1 LTAAK
6 REHLHLLGIG
16 GTGMTALAGL
26 LHKAGCRVTGSDKA
40 LYPPTSVMLEKL
52 GLEVF
57 TGYHAANLE
66 PAPDLVVVG
75 NALSRGNPELEEV
88 LDRQLPYMSMPQVI
102 AQRFLV
108 GRHSMVV
115 SGTHGKTTTSSMLA
129 STLHSAGR
137 DPSFLIGGA
146 PLDFDSP
153 FRLAEGEE
161 FVIEGDE
168 YDTAFFDKGPKFM
181 HYRPDTV
188 LLGTVEFDHI
198 DIYDDLEHV
207 KTAFRRLINLIP
219 RRGLL
224 VCHEDSEVVREL
236 SEGAFCRVQGYGLE
250 HGTWRATEIEE
261 TEVGVRYHVLR
272 DGDPFLE
279 LQLGVSG
286 VHNVLNSLSVVA
298 AASDRGLSPEAIR
311 AGLEGFAGVR
321 RRLENRGELDGVLVL
336 DDFAHHPTAISN
348 TLQAVRRRYP
358 ERRLWVVLE
367 PRSWSMRR
375 NVFQERLG
383 QSFDDADRVIIAEVF
398 GADALPEDERLDPHR
413 LVAELSARGSQARYV
428 PAVEE
433 ITNLLA
439 EETEAG
445 DVVVV
450 MSNGGFDG
458 LIDRLVTRLQARQAR
473 AC

>member
-1 LTAAK
+1 
-6 REHLHLLGIG
+6 
-16 GTGMTALAGL
+16 MTALAGL
-26 LHKAGCRVTGSDKA
+26 LHKAGCRVTGSDKEF
-40 LYPPTSVMLEKL
+40 YPPTSDILERL

-57 TGYHAANLE
+57 TGYHPANLE
-66 PAPDLVVVG
+66 PTPDLIVVG
-75 NALSRGNPELEEV
+75 NALSRGNAELEEV

-102 AQRFLV
+102 AQRFLA
-108 GRHSMVV
+108 GHHSMVV

-129 STLHSAGR
+129 STLHRSGR

-146 PLDFDSP
+146 PMDFDGP
-153 FRLAEGEE
+153 FRLGDGEE

-188 LLGTVEFDHI
+188 LLGTVEFDHG
-198 DIYDDLEHV
+198 DIYEDLDQV

-236 SEGAFCRVQGYGLE
+236 VGHAFCRVQGYGLE
-250 HGTWRATEIEE
+250 HGTWRAAEVEE
-261 TEVGVRYHVLR
+261 TDGGVRFRVLR
-272 DGDPFLE
+272 EGSSFIE

-286 VHNVLNSLSVVA
+286 VHNVLNALSVVA
-298 AASDRGLSPEAIR
+298 AASDRGLGPDAIR
-311 AGLEGFAGVR
+311 AGLEGFGGVR
-321 RRLENRGELDGVLVL
+321 RRLENRGEFDGVLVL

-358 ERRLWVVLE
+358 RRRLWVVVE

-375 NVFQERLG
+375 NIFQERLAL
-383 QSFDDADRVIIAEVF
+383 SFDDADRAIIAGVF
-398 GADALPEDERLDPHR
+398 APDALPDDERLDPHR
-413 LVAELSARGSQARYV
+413 LVAELSARGKRADYV
-428 PAVEE
+428 AEVDE
-433 ITNLLA
+433 IANLLL
-439 EETEAG
+439 EEAEAG
-445 DVVVV
+445 DVIVV

-458 LIDRLVTRLQARQAR
+458 LIDRLVSRLQARQAR

>member
-1 LTAAK
+1 MTAPK

-26 LHKAGCRVTGSDKA
+26 LHKAGYRVTGSDNA
-40 LYPPTSVMLEKL
+40 LYPPTSVVLEQL

-57 TGYHAANLE
+57 TGYHPANLE

-102 AQRFLV
+102 AQRFLA

-129 STLHSAGR
+129 ATLHRAGR
-137 DPSFLIGGA
+137 DPGFLIGGA
-146 PLDFDSP
+146 PFDFDAP
-153 FRLAEGEE
+153 FRLGGGEE

-188 LLGTVEFDHI
+188 LLGAVEFDHI

-224 VCHEDSEVVREL
+224 VCHVDGDVVQEL
-236 SEGAFCRVQGYGLE
+236 ADGAFCRVQGYGIE
-250 HGTWRATEIEE
+250 RGMWRAAEIEE
-261 TEVGVRYHVLR
+261 TEAGVRYRVLR
-272 DGDPFLE
+272 DGSSFLG

-298 AASDRGLSPEAIR
+298 AAADRGLGPDAIR

-321 RRLENRGELDGVLVL
+321 RRLENRGDYDGVLVL

-358 ERRLWVVLE
+358 QRRLWVVLE

-383 QSFDDADRVIIAEVF
+383 ESFDDADRVIIAGVY
-398 GADALPEDERLDPHR
+398 GADALPENERLDPHR
-413 LVAELSARGSQARYV
+413 LVAELSARGSQARFV
-428 PAVEE
+428 PRVEE

-439 EETEAG
+439 GEAEPG
-445 DVVVV
+445 DVIVV